1 MWHKLLSHQRIKKLE
16 DINVRRTFSW
26 LPWVLLILVT
36 LGFLGWQQYQKPKS
50 QVAADGI
57 KMPVEKIEPLVDTKR
72 AGGIDSYSAAVKVAA
87 PAVVNIFTTQK
98 VKQVEHPLLNDP
110 AFQEFFGDQLPEQFA
125 QERNENSLG
134 SGVIV
139 RSDGYILTNNHVIA
153 QADQIVVGL
162 NDGRRALAKVIG
174 TDPDSDLAVIKI
186 DLNEL
191 PVLPFKLSGNDV
203 GDVVLAIGNP
213 FGVGQ
218 TVTQGIISATNR
230 SDLGINTYEDFIQ
243 TDAAI
248 NPGNS
253 GGALIDVAGNL
264 IGVNTAIFSQ
274 SGGSLGIGFAIPA
287 KVCQQILNSILK
299 DGRVVRGWLGISL
312 MPIQQ
317 DNILEPKQAGVVV
330 ADVLPNGPAA
340 SAGVKK
346 GDKII
351 EVNGEAITSA
361 SHLINYVALQAP
373 NSTIK
378 IAVVRGE
385 KPLTL
390 DVVVGERK
398 AQNNTSQYIPLPK
411 R

>member
-1 MWHKLLSHQRIKKLE
+1 M
-16 DINVRRTFSW
+16 RRAFTW
-26 LPWVLLILVT
+26 LPWVLLVIVIFS
-36 LGFLGWQQYQKPKS
+36 FLAWQKSHQPKPT
-50 QVAADGI
+50 VAADGV
-57 KMPVEKIEPLVDTKR
+57 KMPAEKVEPLIDTTR
-72 AGGIDSYSAAVKVAA
+72 TGGVVSYSAAVKVAA

-98 VKQVEHPLLNDP
+98 VKQMNHPLLNDP
-110 AFQEFFGDQLPEQFA
+110 VFREFFGNQIPQ
-125 QERNENSLG
+125 QPQNENSLG

-139 RSDGYILTNNHVIA
+139 RADGYILTNNHVIA
-153 QADQIVVGL
+153 QAEHIVVAL
-162 NDGRRALAKVIG
+162 HDGRRAEAKVIG
-174 TDPDSDLAVIKI
+174 TDPDTDLAVIKI
-186 DLNEL
+186 ELDKL
-191 PVLPFKLSGNDV
+191 PVLPFKLSGNEV

-218 TVTQGIISATNR
+218 TVTQGIISATGR

-287 KVCQQILNSILK
+287 KICQQVLNSILK

-312 MPIQQ
+312 IPNTMDEDVLAAKPV
-317 DNILEPKQAGVVV
+317 GVVV
-330 ADVLPNGPAA
+330 ADVLRDGPADA
-340 SAGVKK
+340 AGVKR

-351 EVNGEAITSA
+351 QVNNEQITSA

-373 NSTIK
+373 QSLI
-378 IAVVRGE
+378 
-385 KPLTL
+385 
-390 DVVVGERK
+390 DVVVERDGKQQSMQVKVGERK
-398 AQNNTSQYIPLPK
+398 TQQNAQSQYIPLPK
-411 R
+411 PQD

>member
-1 MWHKLLSHQRIKKLE
+1 M
-16 DINVRRTFSW
+16 RRTFTW
-26 LPWVLLILVT
+26 LPWVLLIIVII
-36 LGFLGWQQYQKPKS
+36 GFIAWQQYQKPKAPIAS
-50 QVAADGI
+50 DGV
-57 KMPVEKIEPLVDTKR
+57 KLPAEKVEPLINTSR
-72 AGGIDSYSAAVKVAA
+72 TGGVVSYSAAVKVAA

-98 VKQVEHPLLNDP
+98 VKQLDHPLLNDP
-110 AFQEFFGDQLPEQFA
+110 AFREFFGNQIPDQLDQG
-125 QERNENSLG
+125 QNENSLG

-139 RSDGYILTNNHVIA
+139 RPDGYILTNNHVVS
-153 QADQIVVGL
+153 QADQIIVAL
-162 NDGRRALAKVIG
+162 QDGRRAAAKIIG
-174 TDPDSDLAVIKI
+174 TDPDTDLAVIKI
-186 DLNEL
+186 ELDKL
-191 PVLPFKLSGNDV
+191 PVLPFKLSGNEV

-218 TVTQGIISATNR
+218 TVTQGIISATGR

-248 NPGNS
+248 NPGNT

-287 KVCQQILNSILK
+287 KVCEQVLNSILK

-317 DNILEPKQAGVVV
+317 ENIMQPKQAGVVV
-330 ADVLPNGPAA
+330 ADVLKNGPAA
-340 SAGVKK
+340 QAGLMK

-351 EVNGEAITSA
+351 QVNDEKITSA

-373 NSTIK
+373 NSTIQ
-378 IAVVRGE
+378 IQVQRGDQA
-385 KPLTL
+385 LTL
-390 DVVVGERK
+390 NVVVGERK
-398 AQNNTSQYIPLPK
+398 VQNSDSQYIPLPK

>member
-1 MWHKLLSHQRIKKLE
+1 M
-16 DINVRRTFSW
+16 RRAFIW
-26 LPWVLLILVT
+26 LPWVLLILVIIS
-36 LGFLGWQQYQKPKS
+36 FLSWQKLHQPKPT
-50 QVAADGI
+50 VAADGV
-57 KMPVEKIEPLVDTKR
+57 KMPAEKVEPLIDTTR
-72 AGGIDSYSAAVKVAA
+72 TGGVVSYSAAVKVAT

-98 VKQVEHPLLNDP
+98 VKQMNHPLLNDP
-110 AFQEFFGDQLPEQFA
+110 VFREFFGNQIPQ
-125 QERNENSLG
+125 QPQNENSLG

-139 RSDGYILTNNHVIA
+139 RADGYILTNNHVIA
-153 QADQIVVGL
+153 QAEHIVVAL
-162 NDGRRALAKVIG
+162 HDGRRAEAKVIG
-174 TDPDSDLAVIKI
+174 TDPDTDLAVIKI
-186 DLNEL
+186 ELDKL
-191 PVLPFKLSGNDV
+191 PVLPFKLSGNEV

-218 TVTQGIISATNR
+218 TVTQGIISATGR

-287 KVCQQILNSILK
+287 QICQQVLNSILK

-312 MPIQQ
+312 IPNTL
-317 DNILEPKQAGVVV
+317 DEDVLASKPVGVIV
-330 ADVLPNGPAA
+330 ADVLRDGPADA
-340 SAGVKK
+340 AGVKR

-351 EVNGEAITSA
+351 QVNNEQISSA

-373 NSTIK
+373 TSVI
-378 IAVVRGE
+378 
-385 KPLTL
+385 
-390 DVVVGERK
+390 DVVVERDGKQQTLQVKVGERK
-398 AQNNTSQYIPLPK
+398 VQQNAQSQYIPLPK
-411 R
+411 QQ

>member
-1 MWHKLLSHQRIKKLE
+1 M
-16 DINVRRTFSW
+16 RRTFSW

-36 LGFLGWQQYQKPKS
+36 LGFLSWQQYQKPKAPI
-50 QVAADGI
+50 AADGV
-57 KMPVEKIEPLVDTKR
+57 KMPAEKVESLVNTTKT
-72 AGGIDSYSAAVKVAA
+72 GGVDSYSAAVKVAA

-98 VKQVEHPLLNDP
+98 VNKAEHPLLNDP
-110 AFQEFFGDQLPEQFA
+110 AFREFFGDQIPDQLGPEQ
-125 QERNENSLG
+125 NENSLG

-162 NDGRRALAKVIG
+162 NDGRRALAKIIG

-186 DLNEL
+186 ELDKL
-191 PVLPFKLSGNDV
+191 PVLPFKLSGNEV

-253 GGALIDVAGNL
+253 GGALTDVAGNL

-351 EVNGEAITSA
+351 EVNVIEDPTYLVMENRI
-361 SHLINYVALQAP
+361 
-373 NSTIK
+373 
-378 IAVVRGE
+378 
-385 KPLTL
+385 
-390 DVVVGERK
+390 
-398 AQNNTSQYIPLPK
+398 
-411 R
+411 

>member
-1 MWHKLLSHQRIKKLE
+1 M
-16 DINVRRTFSW
+16 RRAFTW
-26 LPWVLLILVT
+26 LPWVLLILVIIS
-36 LGFLGWQQYQKPKS
+36 FLSWQKLHQPKPT
-50 QVAADGI
+50 VAADGV
-57 KMPVEKIEPLVDTKR
+57 KMPAEKVEPLIDTTR
-72 AGGIDSYSAAVKVAA
+72 TGGVVSYSAAVKVAT

-98 VKQVEHPLLNDP
+98 VKQMNHPLLNDP
-110 AFQEFFGDQLPEQFA
+110 VFREFFGNQMPQ
-125 QERNENSLG
+125 QPQNENSLG

-139 RSDGYILTNNHVIA
+139 RADGYILTNNHVIA
-153 QADQIVVGL
+153 QAEHIVVAL
-162 NDGRRALAKVIG
+162 HDGRRAEAKVIG
-174 TDPDSDLAVIKI
+174 TDPDTDLAVIKI
-186 DLNEL
+186 ELDKL
-191 PVLPFKLSGNDV
+191 PVLPFKLSGNEV

-218 TVTQGIISATNR
+218 TVTQGIISATGR

-287 KVCQQILNSILK
+287 QICQQVLNSILK

-312 MPIQQ
+312 IPNTL
-317 DNILEPKQAGVVV
+317 DEDVLASKPVGVIV
-330 ADVLPNGPAA
+330 ADVLRDGPADA
-340 SAGVKK
+340 AGVKR

-351 EVNGEAITSA
+351 QVNNEQISSA

-373 NSTIK
+373 ASVI
-378 IAVVRGE
+378 
-385 KPLTL
+385 
-390 DVVVGERK
+390 DVVVERDGKQQTLQVKVGERK
-398 AQNNTSQYIPLPK
+398 VQQNAQSQYIPLPK
-411 R
+411 QQ

>member
-1 MWHKLLSHQRIKKLE
+1 M
-16 DINVRRTFSW
+16 RRAFTW

-36 LGFLGWQQYQKPKS
+36 LSFLVWQKSHQPKPT
-50 QVAADGI
+50 VAADGV
-57 KMPVEKIEPLVDTKR
+57 KMPAEKVEPLIDTTR
-72 AGGIDSYSAAVKVAA
+72 TGGVVSYSAAVKVAA

-98 VKQVEHPLLNDP
+98 VKQMNHPLLNDP
-110 AFQEFFGDQLPEQFA
+110 VFREFFGNQMPQ
-125 QERNENSLG
+125 QPQNENSLG

-139 RSDGYILTNNHVIA
+139 RADGYILTNNHVIA
-153 QADQIVVGL
+153 QAEHIVVAL
-162 NDGRRALAKVIG
+162 QDGRRAEAKVIG
-174 TDPDSDLAVIKI
+174 TDPDTDLAVIKI
-186 DLNEL
+186 ELDKL
-191 PVLPFKLSGNDV
+191 PVLPFKLSGNEV

-218 TVTQGIISATNR
+218 TVTQGIISATGR

-287 KVCQQILNSILK
+287 KVCQQVLNSILK

-312 MPIQQ
+312 IPNTLDEDVLQSK
-317 DNILEPKQAGVVV
+317 PVGVIV
-330 ADVLPNGPAA
+330 ADVLRDGPADA
-340 SAGVKK
+340 AGVKR

-351 EVNGEAITSA
+351 QVNNEQISSA

-373 NSTIK
+373 ESLIN
-378 IAVVRGE
+378 VVIERDG
-385 KPLTL
+385 KQQT
-390 DVVVGERK
+390 VKVKVGERK
-398 AQNNTSQYIPLPK
+398 VQNAQSQYIPLPK
-411 R
+411 HQQ

>member
-1 MWHKLLSHQRIKKLE
+1 M
-16 DINVRRTFSW
+16 RRAFTW
-26 LPWVLLILVT
+26 LPWVLLVVVIFS
-36 LGFLGWQQYQKPKS
+36 FLAWQKSHQPKPT
-50 QVAADGI
+50 VAADGV
-57 KMPVEKIEPLVDTKR
+57 KMPAEKVEPLIDTTR
-72 AGGIDSYSAAVKVAA
+72 TGGVVSYSAAVKVAA

-98 VKQVEHPLLNDP
+98 VKQMNHPLLNDP
-110 AFQEFFGDQLPEQFA
+110 VFREFFGNQAPQ
-125 QERNENSLG
+125 QPQNENSLG

-139 RSDGYILTNNHVIA
+139 RADGYILTNNHVIA
-153 QADQIVVGL
+153 QAEHIVVAL
-162 NDGRRALAKVIG
+162 HDGRRAEAKVIG
-174 TDPDSDLAVIKI
+174 TDPDTDLAVIKI
-186 DLNEL
+186 ELDKL
-191 PVLPFKLSGNDV
+191 PVLPFKLSGNEV

-218 TVTQGIISATNR
+218 TVTQGIISATGR

-287 KVCQQILNSILK
+287 KICQQVLNSILK

-312 MPIQQ
+312 IPNTMDEDVLAAKPV
-317 DNILEPKQAGVVV
+317 GVVV
-330 ADVLPNGPAA
+330 ADVLRDGPADA
-340 SAGVKK
+340 AGVKR

-351 EVNGEAITSA
+351 QVNNEQITSA

-373 NSTIK
+373 QSVIDL
-378 IAVVRGE
+378 VVERDG
-385 KPLTL
+385 KQQSMQ
-390 DVVVGERK
+390 VKVGERK
-398 AQNNTSQYIPLPK
+398 TQQNAQSQYIPLPK
-411 R
+411 PQD

>member
-1 MWHKLLSHQRIKKLE
+1 
-16 DINVRRTFSW
+16 VRRAFTW
-26 LPWVLLILVT
+26 LPWVLLVIVIFS
-36 LGFLGWQQYQKPKS
+36 FLAWQKSHQPKPT
-50 QVAADGI
+50 VAADGV
-57 KMPVEKIEPLVDTKR
+57 KMPAEKVEPLIDTTR
-72 AGGIDSYSAAVKVAA
+72 TGGVVSYSAAVKVAA

-98 VKQVEHPLLNDP
+98 VKQMNHPLLNDP
-110 AFQEFFGDQLPEQFA
+110 VFREFFGNQIPQ
-125 QERNENSLG
+125 QPQNENSLG

-139 RSDGYILTNNHVIA
+139 RADGYILTNNHVIA
-153 QADQIVVGL
+153 QAEHIVVAL
-162 NDGRRALAKVIG
+162 HDGRRAEAKVIG
-174 TDPDSDLAVIKI
+174 TDPDTDLAVIKI
-186 DLNEL
+186 ELDKL
-191 PVLPFKLSGNDV
+191 PVLPFKLSGNEV

-218 TVTQGIISATNR
+218 TVTQGIISATGR

-287 KVCQQILNSILK
+287 KICQQVLNSILK

-312 MPIQQ
+312 IPNTMDEDVLAAKPV
-317 DNILEPKQAGVVV
+317 GVVV
-330 ADVLPNGPAA
+330 ADVLRDGPADA
-340 SAGVKK
+340 AGVKR

-351 EVNGEAITSA
+351 QVNNEQITSA

-373 NSTIK
+373 QSVI
-378 IAVVRGE
+378 
-385 KPLTL
+385 
-390 DVVVGERK
+390 DVVVERDGKQQSMQVKVGEK
-398 AQNNTSQYIPLPK
+398 NPTKCAVAIYPIA
-411 R
+411 

>member
-1 MWHKLLSHQRIKKLE
+1 M
-16 DINVRRTFSW
+16 RRAFTW
-26 LPWVLLILVT
+26 LPWVLLVIVIFS
-36 LGFLGWQQYQKPKS
+36 FLAWQKSHQPKPT
-50 QVAADGI
+50 VAADGV
-57 KMPVEKIEPLVDTKR
+57 KMPAEKVEPLIDTTR
-72 AGGIDSYSAAVKVAA
+72 TGGVVSYSAAVKVAA

-98 VKQVEHPLLNDP
+98 VKQMNHPLLNDP
-110 AFQEFFGDQLPEQFA
+110 VFREFFGNQIPQ
-125 QERNENSLG
+125 QPQNENSLG

-139 RSDGYILTNNHVIA
+139 RADGYILTNNHVIA
-153 QADQIVVGL
+153 QAEHIVVAL
-162 NDGRRALAKVIG
+162 HDGRRAEAKVIG
-174 TDPDSDLAVIKI
+174 TDPDTDLAVIKI
-186 DLNEL
+186 ELDKL
-191 PVLPFKLSGNDV
+191 PVLPFKLSGNEV

-218 TVTQGIISATNR
+218 TVTQGIISATGR

-287 KVCQQILNSILK
+287 KICQQVLNSILK

-312 MPIQQ
+312 IPNTMDEDVLAAKPV
-317 DNILEPKQAGVVV
+317 GVVV
-330 ADVLPNGPAA
+330 ADVLRDGPADV
-340 SAGVKK
+340 AGVKR

-351 EVNGEAITSA
+351 QVNNEQITSA

-373 NSTIK
+373 QSVI
-378 IAVVRGE
+378 
-385 KPLTL
+385 
-390 DVVVGERK
+390 DVVIERNGKQQSMQVRVGERK
-398 AQNNTSQYIPLPK
+398 TQQNAQSQYIPLPK
-411 R
+411 RQD

>member
-1 MWHKLLSHQRIKKLE
+1 M
-16 DINVRRTFSW
+16 RRAFTW
-26 LPWVLLILVT
+26 LPWVLLVIVIFS
-36 LGFLGWQQYQKPKS
+36 FLAWQKSHQPKPT
-50 QVAADGI
+50 VAADGV
-57 KMPVEKIEPLVDTKR
+57 KMPAEKVEPLIDTTR
-72 AGGIDSYSAAVKVAA
+72 TGGVVSYSAAVKVAA

-98 VKQVEHPLLNDP
+98 VKQMNHPLLNDP
-110 AFQEFFGDQLPEQFA
+110 VFREFFGNQIPQ
-125 QERNENSLG
+125 QPQNENSLG

-139 RSDGYILTNNHVIA
+139 RADGYILTNNHVIA
-153 QADQIVVGL
+153 QAEHIVVAL
-162 NDGRRALAKVIG
+162 HDGRRAEAKVIG
-174 TDPDSDLAVIKI
+174 TDPDTDLAVIKI
-186 DLNEL
+186 ELDKL
-191 PVLPFKLSGNDV
+191 PVLPFKLSGNEV

-218 TVTQGIISATNR
+218 TVTQGIISATGR

-287 KVCQQILNSILK
+287 KICQQVLNSILK

-312 MPIQQ
+312 IPNNMDEDVLAAKPV
-317 DNILEPKQAGVVV
+317 GVVV
-330 ADVLPNGPAA
+330 ADVLRDGPADA
-340 SAGVKK
+340 AGVKR

-351 EVNGEAITSA
+351 QVNNEQITSA

-373 NSTIK
+373 QSVIDLVIERDGK
-378 IAVVRGE
+378 QQSMQV
-385 KPLTL
+385 K
-390 DVVVGERK
+390 VGERK
-398 AQNNTSQYIPLPK
+398 TQQNAQSQYIPLPK
-411 R
+411 RQD